1 MADILIPNMEMPK
14 RCLDCR
20 FCDDNGDYPLC
31 IITET
36 QKGYT
41 FIEKDI
47 RMDDCPL
54 IALPEH
60 GDLIDRSALLKQF
73 EHDTSRPTGYEV
85 VTRIMNAPVVVEA
98 SR

>member
-1 MADILIPNMEMPK
+1 MADILIKNMEMPK

-54 IALPEH
+54 VELPC
-60 GDLIDRSALLKQF
+60 S
-73 EHDTSRPTGYEV
+73 SSYEMCDKY
-85 VTRIMNAPVVVEA
+85 REA
-98 SR
+98 SE